1 MPQKAAWTKS
11 AASTKKGAVARSHR
25 VQTRCELGLLKG
37 VLLVVLDRV
46 VRPTRHATDVAKLH
60 ADAPQEGPDL
70 GWAAPNAGQRFNRG
84 VCFGPPARWM
94 GAAMRL
100 EGRLLLIQRTGLP
113 REGEAR
119 QSFAALLLIHMQ
131 D

>member
-60 ADAPQEGPDL
+60 AAAPQEGPDL
-70 GWAAPNAGQRFNRG
+70 GWAAPNRMPVSGSIVACASATLRG
-84 VCFGPPARWM
+84 GW
-94 GAAMRL
+94 
-100 EGRLLLIQRTGLP
+100 
-113 REGEAR
+113 AR
-119 QSFAALLLIHMQ
+119 QCASRV
-131 D
+131 DCC